1 MGLIKRI
8 AHIVYTNCG
17 YLTYLVIKCLNFFS
31 IWFDYCRNE
40 HGVTYKS
47 GPIAEIIYEASGSSV
62 DWAHAKLGIKYSYAL
77 ELRDD
82 GTHGFNLPVNEIQ
95 PTVEETF
102 AGIVGMADEIY
113 KEFEGKAS
121 SSFGSNQNSG
131 IVGGP
136 LFDVLVYKAPTTNNE
151 DDLPQKSPFFS
162 EDWWKTDKSFCFFII
177 YLHWLTCLRTD
188 YPKLP
193 IFNLWCIIFKMTI
206 NQFFIGSLHILGGFF
221 GLGEHVI
228 SILYLLYITEG
239 LEKDDALDL
248 SLICFLVK
256 LWSRNW
262 PLHSLLTQHDWFP
275 LR

>member
-1 MGLIKRI
+1 MHVPLFQII
-8 AHIVYTNCG
+8 CV
-17 YLTYLVIKCLNFFS
+17 YLVIICSMISLSHCCQPLHWHSILQKIQSWNKIHSFFVIVHR
-31 IWFDYCRNE
+31 IWFDYCRSE

-62 DWAHAKLGIKYSYAL
+62 DWAHAKLGIKYAYAL

-131 IVGGP
+131 LV
-136 LFDVLVYKAPTTNNE
+136 DVYKGPTTRVINV

-162 EDWWKTDKSFCFFII
+162 EDWWKTDSHFVFVI
-177 YLHWLTCLRTD
+177 YLHWLTCWRTD

-193 IFNLWCIIFKMTI
+193 IFNVWHF
-206 NQFFIGSLHILGGFF
+206 S
-221 GLGEHVI
+221 
-228 SILYLLYITEG
+228 YLR
-239 LEKDDALDL
+239 
-248 SLICFLVK
+248 
-256 LWSRNW
+256 W
-262 PLHSLLTQHDWFP
+262 Q
-275 LR
+275 